1 MVFAIC
7 IKGSLRPYA
16 NHYQPV
22 SRTRTT
28 LLTLLQENEESGWEV
43 FFDKYS
49 PLIYN
54 IGCKTGLRPVE
65 AEDVV
70 QEVTLSVMKGVGR
83 FEHDPESR
91 KFKPWLLR
99 IVRNCVANEFRKRDK
114 AGLMDNHTL
123 ATTIEGWE
131 VVGDSFDS
139 LWEEEW
145 QRNVLTLALNKVRSE
160 ASPREY
166 QLFDLYVL
174 QQLPVRQ
181 IAKKLNVS
189 FTRIYVAKKRIGDRV
204 QKAAKQIDK
213 ETELQLLNLQSVA
226 NEFS

>member
-1 MVFAIC
+1 M
-7 IKGSLRPYA
+7 
-16 NHYQPV
+16 
-22 SRTRTT
+22 
-28 LLTLLQENEESGWEV
+28 
-43 FFDKYS
+43 
-49 PLIYN
+49 
-54 IGCKTGLRPVE
+54 
-65 AEDVV
+65 

-83 FEHDPESR
+83 FEHDHESR

-131 VVGDSFDS
+131 VVDGSFDS

-204 QKAAKQIDK
+204 QKAVKQIDK